1 MSLLLCRVPF
11 QDTWAGEREK
21 DGQREKQSGFVASS
35 NGKRY
40 CHVHILE
47 AILVSVIPKA

>member
-1 MSLLLCRVPF
+1 MNSTV
-11 QDTWAGEREK
+11 DIRELN
-21 DGQREKQSGFVASS
+21 DLIEKQSGFVASS